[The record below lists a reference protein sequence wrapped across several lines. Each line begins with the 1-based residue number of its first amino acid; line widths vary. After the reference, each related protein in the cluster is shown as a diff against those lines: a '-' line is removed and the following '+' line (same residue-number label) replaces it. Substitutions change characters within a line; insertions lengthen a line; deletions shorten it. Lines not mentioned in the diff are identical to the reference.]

1 MRLDPSFQ
9 PQVTN
14 TDINGKPS
22 LSVGSQAFTR
32 AAPAFTRALSSA
44 QTASMSSPSGALA
57 PEGSVAAWD
66 TSVKSGQTL
75 SGIVREQMA
84 SRGVNVSN
92 NEALRLAQT
101 VARANNLPNAN
112 LIHPGQKLNLDS
124 LNYSVAQ
131 AQAGAANAPTAS
143 AAKPQS
149 ALMNTA
155 AMLNAASNA
164 TPNSNGAASTLSIS
178 TAAALSALA
187 ANASTSSLSNTTSA
201 NVAAP
206 LVLNGESFDTPLGA
220 SSLAGT
226 AQIQLLSRA
235 DRSSYPV
242 LEKTV
247 ARAVEKGFI
256 PAEDKQA
263 VMNKIVQMSQQHK
276 FAPDDFARL
285 SLMESDGLNPKAT
298 NNRCHGIIQFCDG
311 PDRGAASAG
320 FGANPKAI
328 LGHSVLQ
335 QLDMVGKYFDDTGLK
350 NNGSVGLDDL
360 YLTVLTPAAR
370 NETRPNAPLNIPGR
384 QAAYLHVN
392 RDVRAPITRN
402 SIVAG
407 LHQNAKERLGT
418 DVAQR
423 ATPQAARMSAY
434 ATQAVVTQVQ

>member
-9 PQVTN
+9 PQVN
-14 TDINGKPS
+14 TTDTNGKSALP
-22 LSVGSQAFTR
+22 VGSQAFTR
-32 AAPAFTRALSSA
+32 AAPAFTRAL
-44 QTASMSSPSGALA
+44 THASVALA
-57 PEGSVAAWD
+57 PESSVAAWRA
-66 TSVKSGQTL
+66 SVKPGQTL

-84 SRGVNVSN
+84 SRGVNLSN
-92 NEALRLAQT
+92 NDALRLAQT
-101 VARANNLPNAN
+101 VAKANNLPNAN
-112 LIHPGQKLNLDS
+112 LIHPGQQLNLES
-124 LNYSVAQ
+124 LNYSLAQ
-131 AQAGAANAPTAS
+131 AQASSSNAQMANAQLPSPQLPTSKPLPAMS
-143 AAKPQS
+143 AQS
-149 ALMNTA
+149 V
-155 AMLNAASNA
+155 
-164 TPNSNGAASTLSIS
+164 
-178 TAAALSALA
+178 AALSALA
-187 ANASTSSLSNTTSA
+187 AKTAPSPLMNTLSGQGAS
-201 NVAAP
+201 P
-206 LVLNGESFDTPLGA
+206 LVLNGESFATPLGT

-235 DRSSYPV
+235 DRSTHPV
-242 LEKTV
+242 LEKTI
-247 ARAVEKGFI
+247 ARAIDKGFI
-256 PAEDKQA
+256 PPEEKQA
-263 VMNKIVQMSQQHK
+263 VMNKIVQLSQQHK

-335 QLDMVGKYFDDTGLK
+335 QLDMVSKYFDDTGLK
-350 NNGSVGLDDL
+350 NSGPVGLDDL

-392 RDVRAPITRN
+392 RDVREPITRN

-407 LHQNAKERLGT
+407 LYQNAKERLGT

-423 ATPQAARMSAY
+423 TTPQASRMSAY
-434 ATQAVVTQVQ
+434 ATQAVVTQVE

>member
-9 PQVTN
+9 PQVNT
-14 TDINGKPS
+14 TDINGKPA
-22 LSVGSQAFTR
+22 LPAGSQAFTR
-32 AAPAFTRALSSA
+32 AAPAFTRAL
-44 QTASMSSPSGALA
+44 THASVALA

-84 SRGVNVSN
+84 SRGVNLSN

-112 LIHPGQKLNLDS
+112 LIHPGQRLNLES
-124 LNYSVAQ
+124 LNYTLAQ
-131 AQAGAANAPTAS
+131 AQTGSGNAQMAKAPPSPPKAAFVSP
-143 AAKPQS
+143 PI
-149 ALMNTA
+149 
-155 AMLNAASNA
+155 
-164 TPNSNGAASTLSIS
+164 SIS

-187 ANASTSSLSNTTSA
+187 SQ
-201 NVAAP
+201 AAP
-206 LVLNGESFDTPLGA
+206 SVLSSAGPNSASMPLALNGDSFATPLGA

-235 DRSSYPV
+235 DRSTHPV
-242 LEKTV
+242 LEKTI
-247 ARAVEKGFI
+247 ARAVDKGFI
-256 PAEDKQA
+256 PSEDKQA
-263 VMNKIVQMSQQHK
+263 VMNKIVQLSQQHK

-350 NNGSVGLDDL
+350 NNGPVGLDDL
-360 YLTVLTPAAR
+360 YLTVLTPNAR
-370 NETRPNAPLNIPGR
+370 TETRPNAPLNIPGR

-392 RDVRAPITRN
+392 RDVREPITRN

-407 LHQNAKERLGT
+407 LYQNAKERLGT

-423 ATPQAARMSAY
+423 TTPQASRMSAY
-434 ATQAVVTQVQ
+434 ATQAAVSQVE